1 MLHNNDFC
9 FFACFKDTLFIQTNF
24 TNSRSM
30 RMDITIAFEDMIFCP
45 NGLNLMPFLR
55 TGVDTSWRLAT
66 VIDMFKSLFPKP
78 PAELF
83 HEDPEGLIN
92 ASSTMYKVFLDV
104 LIETAKKKGIALN
117 ISLKG
122 KRALYANSLEW
133 FRLNL
138 EKSVDDIKNSPYSDN
153 AVPYLTFKD
162 NDIWFSVKKVV
173 KFSEKATDIYNDN
186 TATASIS
193 SAYTQLV
200 GKMVFPLSDYGYEAL
215 SSTRS
220 TGAFDIVN
228 AAMHLSK
235 TPEEFHERLKKVG
248 LGRSMLVMNKA
259 ALIPKM
265 FGEQALDLKTY
276 LQGNE
281 LLALYTK
288 TLWRNDHMLIK
299 ALNEGVS

>member
-1 MLHNNDFC
+1 MLYNNDFY
-9 FFACFKDTLFIQTNF
+9 FFAYFKDTLFIQTNF

-30 RMDITIAFEDMIFCP
+30 KMDITIAFEDMVFCP
-45 NGLNLMPFLR
+45 NGLNLMPFLEA
-55 TGVDTSWRLAT
+55 GVDTGWRLTT

-83 HEDPEGLIN
+83 REDPEGLIN
-92 ASSTMYKVFLDV
+92 ANSAMYKVFLDV
-104 LIETAKKKGIALN
+104 LTETAKKKGIALN

-122 KRALYANSLEW
+122 KRALYAKSLEW

-138 EKSVDDIKNSPYSDN
+138 EKSVDDIKNRPYSKG
-153 AVPYLTFKD
+153 AVPYLSFKD
-162 NDIWFSVKKVV
+162 NDIWFSMKYVD
-173 KFSEKATDIYNDN
+173 KFSEKAANIYSGVDSS
-186 TATASIS
+186 TVVSSI
-193 SAYTQLV
+193 YTQLV
-200 GKMVFPLSDYGYEAL
+200 GKMVFPLSGYGYEAL
-215 SSTRS
+215 SPARS
-220 TGAFDIVN
+220 AGALGVLS

-248 LGRSMLVMNKA
+248 LGRNMYVVNKA
-259 ALIPKM
+259 TLISRM
-265 FGEQALDLKTY
+265 FGDQALDLKTN

-288 TLWRNDHMLIK
+288 TLWQNDHMLIK

>member
-1 MLHNNDFC
+1 MLHNNDFY
-9 FFACFKDTLFIQTNF
+9 FFAYFKDTLFIQTNF

-30 RMDITIAFEDMIFCP
+30 KTDITIAFEDMVFCP
-45 NGLNLMPFLR
+45 NSLNLMPFLKA
-55 TGVDTSWRLAT
+55 GVDTGWRLTT
-66 VIDMFKSLFPKP
+66 VIDMFKTLFPKP

-83 HEDPEGLIN
+83 REDPEGLIN
-92 ASSTMYKVFLDV
+92 ASSAMYKVFLDV
-104 LIETAKKKGIALN
+104 LTETAKKKGIALN
-117 ISLKG
+117 IPPK
-122 KRALYANSLEW
+122 KKKALYVKSLEW

-138 EKSVDDIKNSPYSDN
+138 EKSGDDIKNSPYSKGV
-153 AVPYLTFKD
+153 VPYLTFKD
-162 NDIWFSVKKVV
+162 NDILFTMKYVD
-173 KFSEKATDIYNDN
+173 KFGEEATDIYSDS
-186 TATASIS
+186 AVSASIS
-193 SAYTQLV
+193 SIYTQLV
-200 GKMVFPLSDYGYEAL
+200 GKMVFPLSNYSYEAL
-215 SSTRS
+215 SPARS
-220 TGAFDIVN
+220 TGALDVLS

-265 FGEQALDLKTY
+265 FGEQALDLKLY
-276 LQGNE
+276 LRSTE